1 MCESVGILKM
11 AKVSHLRLIILLCG
25 IALAVGQTTKIDS
38 DKVRNTTDKDES
50 TAKGLSFTIL
60 FSILI

>member
-1 MCESVGILKM
+1 MKM
-11 AKVSHLRLIILLCG
+11 AKVSYLRLIILLCG

-38 DKVRNTTDKDES
+38 DKVSNTTAKDES